1 MANYSESENWNRNVR
16 TIAEHSKKFPMT
28 RKVDKTEYEDL
39 APEVERQYTL
49 GDLYDS
55 EYLPGNHKRSPV
67 VKDLDD
73 VHLNDLRVVRH
84 LG

>member
-39 APEVERQYTL
+39 ATCI
-49 GDLYDS
+49 
-55 EYLPGNHKRSPV
+55 RSDQVPAEEIAEIFTD
-67 VKDLDD
+67 KAFYKWLIFQSSMSS
-73 VHLNDLRVVRH
+73 LLQF
-84 LG
+84 